1 MSVDEIVKLGNRLGT
16 DYLVVGRIERQTQL
30 FQKKVKFLIQ

>member
-16 DYLVVGRIERQTQL
+16 DYLIVGRIEKANSVVSE
-30 FQKKVKFLIQ
+30 KK